1 MLHIK
6 KKTNFRKNYDTN
18 RIIIIDNK
26 VQIIKK
32 YQEKHNKKIHEF
44 FLFII
49 LISKIIISLANTSSS
64 ATLLASFALLF
75 VRSFVMRWEKTG
87 APF

>member
-1 MLHIK
+1 MVHIRK
-6 KKTNFRKNYDTN
+6 PNCRKNYDTN

-32 YQEKHNKKIHEF
+32 YQEKHNKNIHEF

-49 LISKIIISLANTSSS
+49 LISKIIISLANRSSS